1 MNFNNSDN
9 LGILLLCLSIIVYHS
24 FTFSNLPINIINILK
39 NPMVLLVLLI
49 ILTTIIKN
57 KTYIL
62 LLIIFYFVIIVKS
75 SENVN
80 IYIEEE
86 QNEKNIEDESIETD
100 ISDENDIV
108 ENDIVENDIVE
119 NGIVENDTNENNNN
133 EVKNDKLENTLAE
146 ENMYTLLNNEV
157 KMENDYEVVEDIKQ
171 NENIIS
177 NVTQTQLD
185 KIQGDNFNHCK

>member
-39 NPMVLLVLLI
+39 NPMVLLILLI
-49 ILTTIIKN
+49 ILITIIKN

-80 IYIEEE
+80 IYIGEE

-108 ENDIVENDIVE
+108 END
-119 NGIVENDTNENNNN
+119 TNENDNN
-133 EVKNDKLENTLAE
+133 EVKNNKLENTIAE
-146 ENMYTLLNNEV
+146 ENMYILLNNEV

>member
-1 MNFNNSDN
+1 M
-9 LGILLLCLSIIVYHS
+9 
-24 FTFSNLPINIINILK
+24 
-39 NPMVLLVLLI
+39 
-49 ILTTIIKN
+49 
-57 KTYIL
+57 
-62 LLIIFYFVIIVKS
+62 VKS
-75 SENVN
+75 SENIN

-108 ENDIVENDIVE
+108 EN
-119 NGIVENDTNENNNN
+119 GIVENDTNENDNN
-133 EVKNDKLENTLAE
+133 EVKNDKLENTIAE